1 MLPQRL
7 RLQNRNHFAAIYSQG
22 RSCRGVWLSLRYLAA
37 RDRETLQMTVVVS
50 RKVAKRA
57 VQRNR
62 IKRRLR
68 AAFGVYLGSMRPGFI
83 LIWTVRQAE
92 PVLSASWPEVLAAVK
107 ELLEAAKLWRSDP
120 SISA

>member
-7 RLQNRNHFAAIYSQG
+7 RLQNRAHFAAIYSQG
-22 RSCRGVWLSLRYLAA
+22 RSRRGTWLSLRYLAA
-37 RDRETLQMTVVVS
+37 SDDMTLRLTVVVS

-68 AAFGVYLGSMRPGFI
+68 AAFKHYLGSIRTGFL

-107 ELLEAAKLWRSDP
+107 ELLEAAQLWRP
-120 SISA
+120 ATAVSA